1 MSPGAAMAGTLPE
14 MTVDP
19 DALLAPLN
27 AAQREA
33 ARAVTGPVVIH
44 AGAGTGKTT
53 VLTRRAAYA
62 IATGTVRPDRML
74 LVTFTEKAA
83 GELVARIASLGLPRV
98 AARTFHSAALAQ
110 LRHFW
115 PAHHD
120 GAPLPEILD
129 SPFRIVGPLA
139 RRLPGGYRYTPAKD
153 LVDEIGW
160 ARSRGLRPE
169 TYAGALDQREPPL
182 PTELFVGVFRD
193 YERQKQRANVIDF
206 DDMLTLTADLFA
218 EDLVAIAQVRG
229 RYSWFC
235 VDEYQDTSPLQQ
247 RLLDLWL
254 GDRDDVCVVGDED
267 QTIYTFSGASSRFLT
282 GFSERYPDA
291 TVIHLRENHRSSPEV
306 LGLANRLIA
315 AGGHDKGLIA
325 TRPAGPPPTIVA
337 HPGEETELAAVTSTM
352 QRLRKAGT
360 PWHEMA
366 VLVRLNAQLPPLED
380 ALRAAEIP
388 FRVRG
393 QHFFERSEIR
403 DAVATLRRRPP
414 EGSGMA
420 LRDAVAALLEQRLGL
435 GADASSGGAEARE
448 RQAALASF
456 LGMVDRLVAADP
468 AADVTALLADLDRRR
483 QAEAQ
488 AGEGGVELATL
499 HRAKGLEWD
508 AVFLPG
514 LEEGAL
520 PVAQA
525 AGDPDA
531 IAEERRL
538 LYVGIT
544 RARRELAL
552 SWATQRTSAQGR
564 SANRKPSRFL
574 ADLRPH
580 AARPAAV
587 AAHPRSRPVSD
598 PSGTRSPG
606 VAAQGGDVFVALR
619 EWRLGRARADAKPPY
634 VIAHDATLL
643 EIEARLPRSEAELR
657 RVPGMGPVKVETYGA
672 EILAVVRAATGGR

>member
-1 MSPGAAMAGTLPE
+1 

-19 DALLAPLN
+19 EALLAPLN
-27 AAQREA
+27 SAQREA

-53 VLTRRAAYA
+53 VLTRRAAHA
-62 IATGTVRPDRML
+62 IATGAVRPERML

-83 GELVARIASLGLPRV
+83 GQLVARIATLGLPRV

-120 GAPLPEILD
+120 GTALPEILD

-169 TYAGALDQREPPL
+169 TYEAALGDREPPL
-182 PTELFVGVFRD
+182 KVDLFVGVFRD
-193 YERQKQRANVIDF
+193 YERQKRRTNVIDF
-206 DDMLTLTADLFA
+206 DDMLTLTADLLA
-218 EDLVAIAQVRG
+218 EDAAAVAQVRG
-229 RYSWFC
+229 RYTWFC

-254 GDRDDVCVVGDED
+254 GDRRDVCVVGDED

-282 GFSERYPDA
+282 GFTERYPDA
-291 TVIHLRENHRSSPEV
+291 TVVHLVENHRSTPEV

-315 AGGHDKGLIA
+315 AGGRTKGLIA
-325 TRPAGPPPTIVA
+325 TRPPGPAPTIVA
-337 HPGEETELAAVTSTM
+337 HPGEEAELASITSAM
-352 QRLRKAGT
+352 RGLRQGGT
-360 PWHEMA
+360 PWQEMA
-366 VLVRLNAQLPPLED
+366 VLVRLNAQLPPIED

-393 QHFFERSEIR
+393 QRFFERPEIR
-403 DAVATLRRRPP
+403 DAVATIRRRPP
-414 EGSGMA
+414 AAAGSA
-420 LRDAVAALLEQRLGL
+420 LRDAVAALLEQRLGMGDDAT
-435 GADASSGGAEARE
+435 GAGGEAKE

-456 LGMVDRLVAADP
+456 LAMVDRLVAADP
-468 AADVTALLADLDRRR
+468 AGDADALLADLDRRKR
-483 QAEAQ
+483 VEADT
-488 AGEGGVELATL
+488 GEGGVELATL

-514 LEEGAL
+514 LEEGSL

-525 AGDPDA
+525 SGDPA
-531 IAEERRL
+531 AVEEERRL

-544 RARRELAL
+544 RARRVLAL
-552 SWATQRTSAQGR
+552 SWATQRTSTQGR
-564 SANRKPSRFL
+564 STTRKPSRFL
-574 ADLRPH
+574 LELQPR
-580 AARPAAV
+580 AARPPASAPR
-587 AAHPRSRPVSD
+587 PRSMPAA
-598 PSGTRSPG
+598 GSPTD
-606 VAAQGGDVFVALR
+606 VADKGGEMFAALR
-619 EWRLGRARADAKPPY
+619 EWRLGRARSDAKPPY

-643 EIEARLPRSEAELR
+643 EIESRLPRTEAELR

-672 EILAVVRAATGGR
+672 EILAVVAAARARADDA